1 MSQESKFRW
10 TVEKIIALLGASG
23 GLIALLVFVGV
34 RPGHDGADPTP
45 SAQDCFLS
53 GTVFDAKNQ
62 ALAGTAVGFEAPD
75 GSFSFLAASVASGHY
90 ETNCDQVGQAKL
102 KLELSRVEWGG
113 CVIAPDSPKEIARGH
128 FAALNIRAPA
138 STQCTKVVPI
148 AQLSQIMTR
157 GAAAIVAITPV
168 PSRTLNPGL
177 KVP

>member
-10 TVEKIIALLGASG
+10 TVEKVIALIGASG
-23 GLIALLVFVGV
+23 GLVALLVFLGIG
-34 RPGHDGADPTP
+34 RSSGGGPTP
-45 SAQDCFLS
+45 SAPDCFLS

-62 ALAGTAVGFEAPD
+62 ALAGTAVGFEGPD
-75 GSFSFLAASVASGHY
+75 GSFSFLAASVANGHY
-90 ETNCDQVGQAKL
+90 ETTCDQVSQAKL

-113 CVIAPDSPKEIARGH
+113 CVIAPDTPKEIARGH

-138 STQCTKVVPI
+138 TTQCTKTVPTSQLTQIMIKQAPVSVPI
-148 AQLSQIMTR
+148 T
-157 GAAAIVAITPV
+157 TV